1 MNKQQLETILAT
13 LVRLEHNTKH
23 SITNDEYWNIVALC
37 QAVEAPQ
44 FITEYFATKANS
56 AQSWQSSDKP
66 SGVYQCAVALFW
78 KVLIMTDIV
87 IFKQS
92 YGEFTTEKDGR
103 LSGTVLIIKGKRKD
117 GKYSVTHAYGSG
129 KRIKKIYTVEQL
141 QWVIFQMQKTE
152 QFQKESAQKYENLMA

>member
-1 MNKQQLETILAT
+1 MN
-13 LVRLEHNTKH
+13 
-23 SITNDEYWNIVALC
+23 
-37 QAVEAPQ
+37 
-44 FITEYFATKANS
+44 
-56 AQSWQSSDKP
+56 
-66 SGVYQCAVALFW
+66 
-78 KVLIMTDIV
+78 DIV

-103 LSGTVLIIKGKRKD
+103 LSGTVLTIKGRRKD

-152 QFQKESAQKYENLMA
+152 QFQKECLNKYENLMA